1 MSKFEKR
8 QRAVSKGSHGLVIGS
23 GIAGLLA
30 ATVLLNHFTFVTVVE
45 RDSLPEQPGAR
56 PGVPQTVHSHQL
68 LKRGS
73 SILEQLFPGLEAELV
88 AAGSILIDQI
98 ADTLILT
105 QEDAFP
111 RCPSDLIVPSC
122 SRSLLEWMIRHR
134 LPKSDRL
141 QFLDATQVKKLLT
154 DETNSRITGLQLL
167 DHDDLQLGELI
178 ADLVVDA
185 SGRQSNTPKWL
196 EELGYPA
203 PSETKVNAFLGYTTR
218 WYECPK
224 QSDADWKMML
234 VMPQSP
240 NSSRSG
246 VLAAMEGDRWV
257 LSLYGFNQDY
267 PPTDEVGF
275 LEFARTLSNRSLYN
289 VVKDAKPVSPIYSF
303 RNTENR
309 LRHYEKLKLPSGLV
323 VMGDAVFA
331 FNPFYGQGMTAAALG
346 ALDLDRCLAQQFRSR
361 TNLTGLSDRF
371 QKQLARSLQVPWML
385 ATNRDQRW
393 LSPVDAITTGKK
405 LGLINRFSK
414 QYGQELDVLLKSN
427 PESYRSLMEIHHM
440 VKAPTAMFKLK
451 FALNMAKQVLNRK
464 IANYS
469 HAIWTVRSL
478 TPPSSQQ
485 YFHERL
491 SNHQSK

>member
-8 QRAVSKGSHGLVIGS
+8 QQAISNGSHGLVIGS

-30 ATVLLNHFTFVTVVE
+30 ARVLLNHFAFVTVVE

-56 PGVPQTVHSHQL
+56 PGVPQTLHSHGL

-73 SILEQLFPGLEAELV
+73 NILEQLFPGLEAELV
-88 AAGSILIDQI
+88 AAGAILTDQI
-98 ADTLILT
+98 ADTLTLIR
-105 QEDAFP
+105 EDSFP

-122 SRSLLEWMIRHR
+122 SRCLLEWSIRRR
-134 LPKSDRL
+134 LSKSDRL

-154 DETNSRITGLQLL
+154 DETNSRITGVQLL
-167 DHDDLQLGELI
+167 DRDDLQLGELT

-203 PSETKVNAFLGYTTR
+203 PCETKVNAFLGYTTR
-218 WYECPK
+218 WYERP
-224 QSDADWKMML
+224 QQLDADWKTLL
-234 VMPQSP
+234 VMS
-240 NSSRSG
+240 NSHSELRSG
-246 VLAAMEGDRWV
+246 VLAAMEGNRWV

-275 LEFARTLSNRSLYN
+275 LEFARTLSNPALYQT
-289 VVKDAKPVSPIYSF
+289 VKDAKPVSPIYSF

-309 LRHYEKLKLPSGLV
+309 LRHYEKLKLPEGLV

-331 FNPFYGQGMTAAALG
+331 FNPFYGQGMSAAAVG
-346 ALDLDRCLAQQFRSR
+346 ALDLDRCLAQQLGYR
-361 TNLTGLSDRF
+361 TNLSGLSDRYS
-371 QKQLARSLQVPWML
+371 KQLAQSLQAPWLL
-385 ATNRDQRW
+385 ATNRDQAR
-393 LSPVDAITTGKK
+393 LSAVDAATTGKK
-405 LGLINRFSK
+405 IGLSDRLSR
-414 QYGQELDVLLKSN
+414 QYGQEVEALLKSN
-427 PESYRSLMEIHHM
+427 PESYRSLMEIYHM
-440 VKAPTAMFKLK
+440 VKTPTALFNLK
-451 FALNMAKQVLNRK
+451 FALNVAKQVWKRN

-478 TPPSSQQ
+478 TPP
-485 YFHERL
+485 L
-491 SNHQSK
+491 